1 MSNKKDKKD
10 PLGRNIKVPEGSEV
24 IQQVPYS
31 WLWSSLPWLIVL
43 LVLYAFGVVEE
54 ITGAV
59 VILVVAAPRYLETK
73 RTFYAISKN
82 SLVYQRGGLFG
93 SQRFLF
99 PFSDIRDVKVRDGM
113 LGRPLGYQSVD
124 VYLDKGTVAT
134 LNYISPTSNAFNLI
148 NEGIKDFSS
157 DEATKKLVTTEED
170 EYFCPKCKFKVTED
184 QKFCPDCGVNFSSD
198 EVTTEEDEYFCPKF
212 KFEVAEDQK
221 FCPECGSDLTR

>member
-1 MSNKKDKKD
+1 MSNKRD
-10 PLGRNIKVPEGSEV
+10 PLGRNIKVPDDSEIV
-24 IQQVPYS
+24 KQVTYS

-43 LVLYAFGVVEE
+43 LALYAFGVIEE

-59 VILVVAAPRYLETK
+59 VILVVVLPRYLETK

-99 PFSDIRDVKVRDGM
+99 PFSNIRDVKVRDGI

-134 LNYISPTSNAFNLI
+134 LNYISPDSNAFDLI
-148 NEGIKDFSS
+148 NKGINEFSS
-157 DEATKKLVTTEED
+157 EEEIIDEH
-170 EYFCPKCKFKVTED
+170 EYICPKCKFKVE
-184 QKFCPDCGVNFSSD
+184 
-198 EVTTEEDEYFCPKF
+198 
-212 KFEVAEDQK
+212 EDQK
-221 FCPECGSDLTR
+221 FCPECGADLNR